1 MRLRPIMI
9 GVATAAAV
17 ATAGGVAAASTGTPT
32 PSASTGTPTPS
43 ASPSAGTPAVT
54 ATPSAGA
61 SQPVASP
68 STGATSTP
76 TAGGPSSTPTSGGG
90 LGPSSGP
97 VTPTPV
103 AFTVTSAKAT
113 PIGAKAVAEILASC
127 LGSDASQ
134 YHPVLAVRAP
144 VAGQDEDGVVVALN
158 SANQYVQCETK
169 GRKGTSQDSPAT
181 FVNGRLWGTGHLI
194 EYFDST
200 GEPATGGQYLTLGAG
215 HYAPGVAK
223 VTISFG
229 TDPTQYPAAMAGGA
243 FAYTI
248 ALSSGTT
255 HLGPNTETPTPY
267 VHAYDASGNEIYNQ
281 KTDPAF

>member
-1 MRLRPIMI
+1 MSDPIHDTLGDRLRLLGAQTPAPTLPAAEVRRRADRRRRRRYAL
-9 GVATAAAV
+9 GATAAVTAAAAV
-17 ATAGGVAAASTGTPT
+17 ALCLALPSVLHPVRGQQAPAAPDASTV
-32 PSASTGTPTPS
+32 S
-43 ASPSAGTPAVT
+43 ASPHPR
-54 ATPSAGA
+54 PAGA
-61 SQPVASP
+61 Y
-68 STGATSTP
+68 
-76 TAGGPSSTPTSGGG
+76 
-90 LGPSSGP
+90 
-97 VTPTPV
+97 
-103 AFTVTSAKAT
+103 TVTSTEST
-113 PIGAKAVAEILASC
+113 PIGAGAVAEILASC

-181 FVNGRLWGTGHLI
+181 FINDRLWGTGHLI

-248 ALSSGTT
+248 ALSSGT
-255 HLGPNTETPTPY
+255 
-267 VHAYDASGNEIYNQ
+267 
-281 KTDPAF
+281 